1 MVFVGNRPTN
11 EELGEAYGTL
21 DHQQYY
27 AEIRETNAAKMREC
41 VLELAQIVSSD
52 AKILDVGCGNGEF
65 LLLLKAN
72 GFRHLAGHEIPGA
85 DLSALTRAGI
95 RIWQDYDY
103 ETLPDNSFDCVTML
117 DVAEHVPSPRH
128 LFDNCL
134 RILRP
139 AGLLYVHTPGVSMLD
154 RVMHHLGPV
163 GRKWQRSRTSIFHL
177 QNYSQTS
184 VRLLLRE
191 FADVRCRQVNE
202 LTWPL
207 SRYVRV
213 YLRPPRALAPIL
225 TAALWPFLCTSVNA
239 NKVIVVARK
248 AAA

>member
-1 MVFVGNRPTN
+1 MAAAVEQFVSPECKACGHQANKLFETHNQHGRISTINNFRCPQCGMVFVGNRPTN

-117 DVAEHVPSPRH
+117 DVA
-128 LFDNCL
+128 D
-134 RILRP
+134 
-139 AGLLYVHTPGVSMLD
+139 
-154 RVMHHLGPV
+154 
-163 GRKWQRSRTSIFHL
+163 
-177 QNYSQTS
+177 
-184 VRLLLRE
+184 
-191 FADVRCRQVNE
+191 
-202 LTWPL
+202 
-207 SRYVRV
+207 
-213 YLRPPRALAPIL
+213 
-225 TAALWPFLCTSVNA
+225 
-239 NKVIVVARK
+239 
-248 AAA
+248 